1 MNSKTRNYGILAGAG
16 TVIYLLLF
24 YFVNK
29 SYFVNGLVTWS
40 SLIIYLVFMYKAI
53 IDERNERGGDIEF
66 KDAVRPAFLVY
77 VIANLIY
84 YSFLYSMFNFFYP
97 ELVEI
102 QREMMEK
109 MGLETEGNNLNMTL
123 SMTFFAFIQSLIA
136 GFAFS
141 AILAAILKR

>member
-1 MNSKTRNYGILAGAG
+1 MNSKTRTYGIFAGAG
-16 TVIYLLLF
+16 TVLYLLLF
-24 YFVNK
+24 YFADK
-29 SYFVNGLVTWS
+29 AYFVNGLITWS
-40 SLIIYLVFMYKAI
+40 SVIIYLVFMYKAI
-53 IDERNERGGDIEF
+53 IDERNKRGGEIEF

-84 YSFLYSMFNFFYP
+84 YTFLYLMFNFFDT

-102 QREMMEK
+102 QREMMENSGIDTK
-109 MGLETEGNNLNMTL
+109 GEDLKMTL
-123 SMTFFAFIQSLIA
+123 PMTFFAFIQSLIA